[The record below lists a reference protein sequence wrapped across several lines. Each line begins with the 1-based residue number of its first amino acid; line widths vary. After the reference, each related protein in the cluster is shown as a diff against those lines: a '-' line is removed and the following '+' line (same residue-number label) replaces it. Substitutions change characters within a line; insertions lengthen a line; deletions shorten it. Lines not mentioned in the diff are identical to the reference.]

1 MMAFS
6 PMVVKLQIAPDKGM
20 LAVGPMVATLPL
32 APERGMISFGPITV
46 KLQAAPDEGEMV
58 FGPMVCRKAGKC
70 ARKGI
75 TAFGPI
81 VKRQHGHGIGAAAPA
96 GQPKIA
102 VRLHVVTHY
111 SCTDAT
117 TKDAAAEFCVERK

>member
-46 KLQAAPDEGEMV
+46 KLQAAQTKVRWCLVRWYVEKLES
-58 FGPMVCRKAGKC
+58 
-70 ARKGI
+70 
-75 TAFGPI
+75 
-81 VKRQHGHGIGAAAPA
+81 APE
-96 GQPKIA
+96 K
-102 VRLHVVTHY
+102 V
-111 SCTDAT
+111 
-117 TKDAAAEFCVERK
+117 